1 LLIQTEYLSPKG
13 QRELLLLDLPNF
25 ILNHPSWIAENGES
39 LSLKMVWKWV
49 KTAPNEAYTRIQKCK
64 HYLSTFI
71 HIYPQ
76 DPIWYIYLSDF
87 QYVNLIEKNPNCG

>member
-1 LLIQTEYLSPKG
+1 MVAQT
-13 QRELLLLDLPNF
+13 D
-25 ILNHPSWIAENGES
+25 
-39 LSLKMVWKWV
+39 

-76 DPIWYIYLSDF
+76 GPISDIYLSDF